1 MATLTEVSTIARKA
15 IKFGGIALVVL
26 ILFPGFA
33 RIVKSIY
40 LKLNP
45 PPPPAPTVKY
55 GKLPKLDFPDLPAEA
70 TPEYTL
76 ETIEGGL
83 PKLDGQAKV
92 YVVGINKSRLLTLN
106 RVKQKVVSLGFV
118 DEPTQTDEQ
127 TYLFIHPKTN
137 SLLSYNVVTG
147 SFSFKYDWT
156 LDRAIYETHKVPIGS
171 EAISAAKDF
180 LNSVGSLSEDLVSGN
195 GKYIYLIASG
205 SAVIPTDSVYEAN
218 FVRVDLFRANK
229 DKLRVVTIG
238 GDTSPI
244 EVMISGLSENKR
256 IVQANFQYSQ
266 ILENDFATYP
276 LIPVQEAWNKLLTG
290 QGFIAKKITE
300 KVVVR
305 RVSLAYFESNQPQK
319 FLQPVYLFEGD
330 AGFMAYVQAIDPQ
343 WITE

>member
-1 MATLTEVSTIARKA
+1 MATLTEVSQVARKV

-33 RIVKSIY
+33 RIVKRIY
-40 LKLNP
+40 LTLNP
-45 PPPPAPTVKY
+45 PPPPAPTVIY
-55 GKLPKLDFPDLPAEA
+55 GKLPRLDFPAMPNTA

-83 PKLDGQAKV
+83 PKLDNQAKV

-118 DEPTQTDEQ
+118 NEPIQTDEQ
-127 TYLFIHPKTN
+127 TYLFVHPKIG
-137 SLLSYNVVTG
+137 SLLSYNVVSG
-147 SFSFKYDWT
+147 SFTYSYDWT
-156 LDRAIYETHKVPIGS
+156 QDNAIYQSHDIPVGS
-171 EAISAAKDF
+171 ESISEAKSF

-195 GKYIYLIASG
+195 GKFIYLLASG
-205 SAVIPTDSVYEAN
+205 SAVFPTDSVYDAN

-229 DKLRVVTIG
+229 DKLRVVTVG

-244 EVMISGLSENKR
+244 QVMISGMSDSRK
-256 IVQANFQYSQ
+256 IVQASFQYSQ

-276 LIPVQEAWNKLLTG
+276 LLPVQEAWNNLLAG
-290 QGFIAKKITE
+290 KGYIAKKITD
-300 KVVVR
+300 KVTVR
-305 RVSLAYFESNQPQK
+305 RITLAYFESNQPQK

-330 AGFMAYVQAIDPQ
+330 AGFMAYVQAVDPKMV
-343 WITE
+343 IE